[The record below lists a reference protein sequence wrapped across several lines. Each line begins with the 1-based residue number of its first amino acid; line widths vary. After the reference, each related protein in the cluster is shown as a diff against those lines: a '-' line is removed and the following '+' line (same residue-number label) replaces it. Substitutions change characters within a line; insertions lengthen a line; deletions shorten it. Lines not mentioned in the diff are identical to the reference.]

1 MVGDGENSQ
10 ILSKSKGKKDKL
22 EMTRQVL
29 PSHSTHSLCFHLTL
43 AAWPT
48 PSTVSSRPPP
58 PVSQSSWVHLTCC
71 YSNALYLLTLLLA
84 KASSGQALHLL
95 NWLIPTCLSG
105 LISGQASSR
114 QPSQAPSS
122 AEGLALSPHTVA
134 TPPLAFARLPY
145 DPTEVSLQHERAL

>member
-48 PSTVSSRPPP
+48 PSTVSSRPRPSKPVFLGTPYLLLQQCFVPADPSTGKGLLRPGPP
-58 PVSQSSWVHLTCC
+58 PPQLANPHL
-71 YSNALYLLTLLLA
+71 SLRPYLRPGIL
-84 KASSGQALHLL
+84 QA
-95 NWLIPTCLSG
+95 
-105 LISGQASSR
+105 
-114 QPSQAPSS
+114 
-122 AEGLALSPHTVA
+122 ALS
-134 TPPLAFARLPY
+134 
-145 DPTEVSLQHERAL
+145 VSLLRRRSCSEPTHCCHPSASVCKAALRSYRSQPAA